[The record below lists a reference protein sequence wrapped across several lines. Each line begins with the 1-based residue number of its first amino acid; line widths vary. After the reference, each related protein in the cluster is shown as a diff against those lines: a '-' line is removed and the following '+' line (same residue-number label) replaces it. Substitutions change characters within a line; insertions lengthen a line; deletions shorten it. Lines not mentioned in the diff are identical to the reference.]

1 MKTNWL
7 NRWRRRGGF
16 TLAEM
21 SISLFITT
29 AATAGCLIVFISFL
43 YSYNTTTLMRDASYQ
58 NSMGLDRMVYGVG
71 TNDGLREAFS
81 NSVAITNLSTGWK
94 ISYSNAA
101 IYSFSYSN
109 ATQVIQTQT
118 GKVICTNVIA
128 SSISNLIGGCQIS
141 VTVATAS
148 GVKIWT
154 NTMGTIV
161 QFRN

>member
-1 MKTNWL
+1 MKNNWL
-7 NRWRRRGGF
+7 NRWRQRGGF

-29 AATAGCLIVFISFL
+29 AATAGCLIVFVSFM
-43 YSYNTTTLMRDASYQ
+43 YSYNTTTLMGNYCYQ

-94 ISYSNAA
+94 ISYSNAST
-101 IYSFSYSN
+101 YYFQYSN
-109 ATQVIQTQT
+109 TTQT
-118 GKVICTNVIA
+118 IQNETGHVMCTNVIA

-141 VTVATAS
+141 VTVATSA
-148 GVKIWT
+148 GGKTWT
-154 NTMGTIV
+154 NTMGTLV